1 MEHYRRIIPRLD
13 GEEIEDRFDYY
24 LRLVKNGVAGFI
36 IFGGELETVRHV
48 LKRLQDR
55 AGQPLI
61 IASDLEQGLGQQI
74 KGGTT
79 FPPAMAIASA
89 FTTSPRVHGS
99 RLNLLRKTIGA
110 IAVEAR
116 YAGINAI
123 LAPVLDINTNPDNPI
138 IATRAFG
145 EDPETVSSFGC
156 EMIRVLQEN
165 GIIACGKHFPGHG
178 DTEIDS
184 HIGLPVIRKDL
195 SSLENL
201 ELVPFK
207 RAIDAGVGMIMLGH
221 LSVPAIDPSGI
232 PASLSKMTVSYLR
245 NKLGFKGMILTD
257 AMNMGAIGEYAENE
271 ASLMALR
278 AGADIILHP
287 ADPDGVAAYLGQKG
301 YRSGALNLDHT
312 SFTSLP
318 SQEMPAF
325 SEHKRLSEELTKMA
339 IRADGEIK
347 IKRPFLILLN
357 DKKEDKGLYF
367 IRALQERYPHIKHF
381 TVSPEEDIPWHIIPS
396 DHDMIVG
403 VFSEIKAWKGRTSLW
418 LKRTIDNLKE
428 RARLFISF
436 GNPYVIGSIQGVPK
450 IYAYW
455 DSEAAEKAVAE
466 GLLLRRL

>member
-1 MEHYRRIIPRLD
+1 MVHYRRIIPRLD

-48 LKRLQDR
+48 LKRLQYA
-55 AGQPLI
+55 AGHPLI

-74 KGGTT
+74 RGGTI

-89 FTTSPRVHGS
+89 INSLGPDVRS
-99 RLNLLRKTIGA
+99 SELRNVYRA

-123 LAPVLDINTNPDNPI
+123 LAPVVDINTNPENPI

-145 EDPETVSSFGC
+145 EDPETVSFFGC

-165 GIIACGKHFPGHG
+165 RIIACGKHFPGHG
-178 DTEIDS
+178 DTEVDS
-184 HIGLPVIRKDL
+184 HIGLPLIRKDL

-232 PASLSKMTVSYLR
+232 PVSLSDKAVSYLR
-245 NKLGFKGMILTD
+245 KRLGFKGMVLTD

-301 YRSGALNLDHT
+301 YKSGTLNLDHT
-312 SFTSLP
+312 SLTSLP

-339 IRADGEIK
+339 IRADGEIE

-357 DKKEDKGLYF
+357 DEKKERGLCL
-367 IRALQERYPHIKHF
+367 IRVLQERYPHIKHC
-381 TVSPEEDIPWHIIPS
+381 TVLPGEDVPWHTIPAG
-396 DHDMIVG
+396 HELIAG

-418 LKRTIDNLKE
+418 LKRAIDGLKE

-466 GLLLRRL
+466 GLLLRRP